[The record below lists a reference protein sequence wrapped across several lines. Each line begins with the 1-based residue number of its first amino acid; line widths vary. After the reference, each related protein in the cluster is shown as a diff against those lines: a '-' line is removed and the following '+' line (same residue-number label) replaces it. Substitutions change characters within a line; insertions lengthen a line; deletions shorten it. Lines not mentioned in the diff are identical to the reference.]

1 MSQLLNQQHPPYPM
15 HVLLTNDDGPL
26 NDFAAP
32 YIKYLVDEIKRS
44 TDWDLSIVVPD
55 QQRSWIGKAH
65 FAGKTLTSTYI
76 YTGISTDKKTPAI
89 NAYKGPF
96 NTPQAEFATSEF
108 QEWCLLDST
117 PAACADIG
125 IHHLYSQTKNKP
137 IDLVLS
143 GPNFGKNSSNLYIM
157 TSGTV
162 GAAIEAVTHGVPA
175 IAMSYSFNNLDHD
188 YDILKEAAKISVRL
202 VRDLYQELKVNDKI
216 DLFSINIP
224 LVESLKL
231 GTTKVKY
238 APILRNSWKSI
249 YSPAPELNEL
259 GQQQFV
265 WNPDFKSVYKHGLQ
279 DFTHTDSR
287 ILLEE
292 GISITPLNA
301 TFHAVEPLSGEH
313 VISDEVKVNITE
325 TSEKE
330 SLEETVVSGLQNLEI
345 ATLGSGDS
353 TKPTTNGTSSGSFSI
368 LPLDLSTIVDGDK
381 VFLITTPSN
390 SYTFTPLLSAFQ
402 KFQIIC
408 TDDIK
413 VLQLL
418 PKFPNL
424 RVFHYGDYEDLDIDV
439 ITNHPSQYFIP
450 SYIYRKALIRKH
462 FLANTIHHYTVKNPT
477 SILTKAVPES
487 YQLEVD
493 YAEFLD
499 DSLDEAYELRDEIN
513 AGDRTWILKPS
524 MSDKGQGIRLF
535 KSIEQLQDIFDS
547 FEENEDE
554 EEEND
559 DDNGV
564 IISQLRHFVVQEYKS
579 HPLLLSAYNNRK
591 FHLRTYIVCQGN
603 LKVFVCKNI
612 LTLFAGTSYKNPD
625 GEDDTDPISMD
636 GHLTNTCLQTDPNKE
651 EPSLVAQKYSINK
664 DSALA
669 VPFWDLQDENIS
681 SVQKTSIFEQV
692 CEITA
697 DLFKAATS
705 VDKINFQPMENAVE
719 IFGVDFLVNEDC
731 SVTLLEVNSYPDFK
745 QTGDS
750 LKFIICDL
758 FERVA
763 EELVYPML
771 EGIESEDK
779 AGSTLIQVLDL

>member
-1 MSQLLNQQHPPYPM
+1 M

-32 YIKYLVDEIKRS
+32 YIKYLVDEINRS

-76 YTGISTDKKTPAI
+76 YTTTSTDEKNASI
-89 NAYKGPF
+89 NAYDGPY
-96 NTPQAEFATSEF
+96 NTPQEKFGPDH

-125 IHHLYSQTKNKP
+125 IHHLYSQSKSKP
-137 IDLVLS
+137 VDLVLS

-202 VRDLYQELKVNDKI
+202 VRDLYQKLKSNNKI
-216 DLFSINIP
+216 DLFTVNIP

-231 GTTKVKY
+231 GTTKIKY
-238 APILRNSWKSI
+238 APILKNTWKSI

-265 WNPDFKSVYKHGLQ
+265 WNPDFKAVYKHGLQ
-279 DFTHTDSR
+279 DYSYTDSR

-292 GISITPLNA
+292 NISITPLNA
-301 TFHAVEPLSGEH
+301 TFDAVEPLTGEH
-313 VISDEVKVNITE
+313 ILSEV
-325 TSEKE
+325 EKPE
-330 SLEETVVSGLQNLEI
+330 LQV
-345 ATLGSGDS
+345 
-353 TKPTTNGTSSGSFSI
+353 
-368 LPLDLSTIVDGDK
+368 TINDGDK
-381 VFLITTPSN
+381 VFLITTPSD
-390 SYTFTPLLSAFQ
+390 SYTYGPLLSAFQ
-402 KFQIIC
+402 KLQVIH

-413 VLQLL
+413 VLELL

-424 RVFHYGDYEDLDIDV
+424 KVFHYGEYEDLDIDA
-439 ITNHPSQYFIP
+439 ITNYPSQYFIP

-462 FLANTIHHYTVKNPT
+462 FLANTIHHYTAKNPR
-477 SILTKAVPES
+477 SILNRAVPES

-499 DSLDEAYELRDEIN
+499 DSLDDAYELRDEIN
-513 AGDRTWILKPS
+513 AGNRTWILKPS

-535 KSIEQLQDIFDS
+535 KSVDQLQDIFNS
-547 FEENEDE
+547 FEENEDD
-554 EEEND
+554 END
-559 DDNGV
+559 DDNNGV
-564 IISQLRHFVVQEYKS
+564 IISQLRHFVVQDYKS
-579 HPLLLSAYNNRK
+579 HPLLLPAYNNRK
-591 FHLRTYIVCQGN
+591 FHLRTYIACQGD
-603 LKVFVCKNI
+603 LKVYVCKNI
-612 LTLFAGTSYKNPD
+612 LTLFAGSSYKNPD
-625 GEDDTDPISMD
+625 GEDDTEPIPMD
-636 GHLTNTCLQTDPNKE
+636 GHLTNTCLQTDDDPSAVVDQLLPIKE
-651 EPSLVAQKYSINK
+651 A
-664 DSALA
+664 ALA
-669 VPFWDLQDENIS
+669 VPFWDLQDHNIS
-681 SVQKTSIFEQV
+681 SEQKTSIFEQV
-692 CEITA
+692 CEITS

-705 VDKINFQPMENAVE
+705 VDKINFQPMANAVE
-719 IFGVDFLVNEDC
+719 LYGVDFLVNDDY
-731 SVTLLEVNSYPDFK
+731 SVNLLEVNSYPDFK

-750 LKFIICDL
+750 LKFIISDL
-758 FERVA
+758 FDRVA
-763 EELVYPML
+763 NELVYPML
-771 EGIESEDK
+771 DGKSSKSTPE
-779 AGSTLIQVLDL
+779 STLVQVLDQ